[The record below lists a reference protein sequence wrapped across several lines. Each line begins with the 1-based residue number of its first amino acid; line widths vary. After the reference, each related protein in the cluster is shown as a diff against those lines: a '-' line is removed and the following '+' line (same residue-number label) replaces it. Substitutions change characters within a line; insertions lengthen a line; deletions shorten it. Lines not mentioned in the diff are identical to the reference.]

1 MGVNREGILPPCHPC
16 PMTPLIPPSH
26 SSSQFIYADALHDL
40 AVERVKRQ
48 RAGAGQAELDRLEDA
63 LVRYA
68 PVGLET
74 GCIGV
79 GTITHFDAYNNT
91 ILIPHSGSVWI

>member
-1 MGVNREGILPPCHPC
+1 MSF
-16 PMTPLIPPSH
+16 IPIPSFLSYRPSH
-26 SSSQFIYADALHDL
+26 SPSQFIYADALHDL

-48 RAGAGQAELDRLEDA
+48 RAGAGQAELDQLEEA
-63 LVRYA
+63 LVRYV
-68 PVGLET
+68 PVWLES